1 MESGILAII
10 SILIEKGIIADTS
23 LFLIIIALLL
33 VVYVYV
39 LKPIK
44 DRIFKV
50 PTDSSIKE
58 LIDEAA
64 KLEVLNID
72 EASKKLDRIIDVL
85 DKVAEVGKD
94 SHRDV
99 SEIKRDIE
107 TIKQILNQFQGHLM
121 YNRTNSDFGNREL
134 K

>member
-10 SILIEKGIIADTS
+10 NTLVEHGIIGDTS
-23 LFLIIIALLL
+23 LFLIIIALIL
-33 VVYVYV
+33 VGYVYV

-44 DRIFKV
+44 DRILTV
-50 PTDSSIKE
+50 PSDSNVKKM
-58 LIDEAA
+58 IDDAA

-72 EASKKLDRIIDVL
+72 EASKKLDKIVEVL

-121 YNRTNSDFGNREL
+121 YNRINNDFGNREL